1 MNSDLNLQNC
11 QKLSV
16 RFLVLV
22 HNSKQASSYNK
33 TIKQFS
39 YTIKG
44 LMNYFPVGR
53 AKFGDDEIF

>member
-16 RFLVLV
+16 RFLVFQNK
-22 HNSKQASSYNK
+22 HQALYK

-44 LMNYFPVGR
+44 LMNYLPVGR